1 MDSPRGRIY
10 LMKGLEEG
18 SLEMTPDVAR
28 HLDLCLGC
36 RACETACPSGVRYGE
51 LIESARALVEAQH
64 RRPFID
70 RWRRRMITVLFPY
83 PQRLRAL
90 LLPLRLLELMG
101 VLAVLRRMSGW
112 VSMLPELGSW
122 APLEESSPARGVEA
136 HRVAFVAG
144 CVAQVLFPET
154 NRATVRVLARNG
166 CRVTTPAQQVCC
178 GALYLHAGEHDQ
190 ALDCARRNIDTFPL
204 DVDAIIVNAA
214 GCGAMLKQY
223 GELLAGDRAYAARA
237 QAFSAKVRDVTE
249 FLAALPLVVPR
260 QALNARVTYHDAC
273 HLAHGQGVRA
283 APRQLLQQIPG
294 LDLVELTD
302 SDTCCGSAGSYNL
315 TEPEMARRLAERKVA
330 NIRASGAACVA
341 VANPGCAM
349 QIQAGLRRAG
359 LAVTVAH
366 PIELLDRAY
375 GESD

>member
-1 MDSPRGRIY
+1 
-10 LMKGLEEG
+10 
-18 SLEMTPDVAR
+18 MTPDVAR

-51 LIESARALVEAQH
+51 LIESARAFVEAQH

-154 NRATVRVLARNG
+154 NRATLRVLARNG